1 MLYSLKSWDLETK
14 IRKYKLENNKTIR
27 SMRNALSKI
36 NYIILSI
43 GSILIITGYIL
54 MSGEGSTPAAYNP
67 DIFSG
72 LRIKV
77 APVVCLTG
85 YLINIFGI
93 LYRPRRS

>member
-1 MLYSLKSWDLETK
+1 
-14 IRKYKLENNKTIR
+14 
-27 SMRNALSKI
+27 
-36 NYIILSI
+36 
-43 GSILIITGYIL
+43 

-85 YLINIFGI
+85 YLINIFCLLYTSISMGI
-93 LYRPRRS
+93 VFSATITGFYLKQQMQKKKINHYITFIVSAFVASPP

>member
-1 MLYSLKSWDLETK
+1 
-14 IRKYKLENNKTIR
+14 
-27 SMRNALSKI
+27 MRNALSKI

-43 GSILIITGYIL
+43 GSILIITGYAL
-54 MSGEGSTPAAYNP
+54 MSGKGSTPAAYNP

>member
-1 MLYSLKSWDLETK
+1 MK
-14 IRKYKLENNKTIR
+14 
-27 SMRNALSKI
+27 SKI
-36 NYIILSI
+36 MKQKETETVFSRRNYIILF
-43 GSILIITGYIL
+43 